1 MTKFNFNNFDIHKMR
16 KSLLIII
23 GLLLSIN
30 LSAQTAEEYLNNVI
44 EKTKAYN
51 DINIIFN
58 YRIINKEAGIN
69 ESMNGYGSMKGNSYK
84 INVNGQE
91 MISNGELL
99 WTYLIDEGEVMVSE
113 VTEDNNSSP
122 IAIIN
127 SFSQN
132 IKANFSYSE
141 DVNIKV
147 IEITENE
154 GDTFEKINVTI
165 DNNDLKIKKVHLY
178 TNDGNEF
185 VYEIIDFTTNQDLP
199 DSMFIFNEALHPN
212 VEVID
217 MR

>member
-99 WTYLIDEGEVMVSE
+99 WTYLIDEGEVMVSK

>member
-1 MTKFNFNNFDIHKMR
+1 MR

-154 GDTFEKINVTI
+154 GNTFEKINVTI

>member
-1 MTKFNFNNFDIHKMR
+1 MR

-122 IAIIN
+122 ITIIN

>member
-1 MTKFNFNNFDIHKMR
+1 MR

-69 ESMNGYGSMKGNSYK
+69 ESMNGYASMKGNSYK

>member
-1 MTKFNFNNFDIHKMR
+1 MR

>member
-1 MTKFNFNNFDIHKMR
+1 MK

-23 GLLLSIN
+23 GLLLSFN

-165 DNNDLKIKKVHLY
+165 DNNDLKIKKIHLY
-178 TNDGNEF
+178 ANDGNEF

>member
-1 MTKFNFNNFDIHKMR
+1 MR

-127 SFSQN
+127 SFYQN